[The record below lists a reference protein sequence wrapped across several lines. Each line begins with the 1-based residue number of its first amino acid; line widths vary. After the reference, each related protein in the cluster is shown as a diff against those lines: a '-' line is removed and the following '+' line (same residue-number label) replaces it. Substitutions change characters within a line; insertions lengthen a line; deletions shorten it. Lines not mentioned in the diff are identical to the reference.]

1 MPFEEIIRYLL
12 SFLGGGLVAA
22 VGNWLHSSWSA
33 RRAREVEML
42 REQLRLVYGP
52 LFFFTS
58 QNEELFKL
66 TDNVQN
72 ARRE

>member
-1 MPFEEIIRYLL
+1 MQEIIRYLL